1 MTKSEILERS
11 VQLTHTLLA
20 LPDDIDVIAV
30 SLNDW
35 TSELSPN
42 RTTIHVTEAT
52 APNTETSAYSPI
64 KGSVFH
70 RFTLGDDIE
79 LMWVT
84 NEAVAE

>member
-1 MTKSEILERS
+1 MTKAEILERS

-20 LPDDIDVIAV
+20 LPDDIDIIGI
-30 SLNDW
+30 NIEGW

-42 RTTIHVTEAT
+42 RTTIHISAAT
-52 APNTETSAYSPI
+52 APNTETSATSPI

-79 LMWVT
+79 LLWVT
-84 NEAVAE
+84 TEEGAG